1 MNQIPIIQALSLRDR
16 LKRKPEAHK
25 GDAGS
30 VLLIGGD
37 KGMSGSL
44 LLAGMASLHAGAGK
58 TILAMLDIDSAHVAQ
73 NQPELMI
80 YFAGDL
86 NIDEFLSKIN
96 PDIIAIGPGLGKSS
110 LAKNWLNQVLD
121 SQIPL
126 ILDADALNLIAESKD
141 LLTSLQKRSAESVIT
156 PHPGEAARL
165 LNKNTQ
171 TIQNDREASAQS
183 LIKLTRAISV
193 LKGHQTLV
201 GSHDHPM
208 QKCMEGNA
216 GMATGGMG
224 DVLTGLIA
232 AIASQGIT
240 HNLSL
245 WESTLLSV
253 QIHAKAADR
262 LVSKQ
267 IGPIGMTPS
276 EIIPMIRTIINEGY
290 ISHLS
295 I

>member
-1 MNQIPIIQALSLRDR
+1 MSQISIIQALGLRDR

-25 GDAGS
+25 GDTGS

-37 KGMSGSL
+37 KGMSGGL
-44 LLAGMASLHAGAGK
+44 VLAGMASLHAGAGK
-58 TILAMLDIDSAHVAQ
+58 TIIAMLDQDSAHVAQ

-80 YFAGDL
+80 YFAGNL
-86 NIDEFLSKIN
+86 NTDEFLLKIK
-96 PDIIAIGPGLGKSS
+96 PDVIAIGPGLGESN
-110 LAKNWLNQVLD
+110 LAKKWLSNVLN
-121 SQIPL
+121 SKTPL
-126 ILDADALNLIAESKD
+126 IIDADALNLISQSQD
-141 LLTSLQKRSAESVIT
+141 LLITLKKRNVGSVIT

-165 LNKNTQ
+165 LKTSSKA
-171 TIQNDREASAQS
+171 IQGDREASIQS
-183 LIKLTRAISV
+183 LIKLTHATTV
-193 LKGHQTLV
+193 LKGYQTLV
-201 GSHDHPM
+201 GSKDHPI

-240 HNLSL
+240 HNLNL
-245 WESTLLSV
+245 WESTILSV
-253 QIHAKAADR
+253 QVHAKAADR
-262 LVSKQ
+262 LLSKQ

-276 EIIPMIRTIINEGY
+276 ELIPMVRTIINESY
-290 ISHLS
+290 VSHSS